1 MEIYVNIDSVL
12 MVSTPTYKTERTKH
26 YFTFTLWVYVVL
38 ALSNYNTTYVYY
50 IQIFLVSLQ
59 VKYDYVL

>member
-26 YFTFTLWVYVVL
+26 YFTLWVYVVL